1 MSSSEIANHS
11 CKRAIEILSLFLLA
25 TQLAFLTPHEA
36 TAQNKSPFCQGFEEG
51 YKSVRGGVIVPICP
65 IPPPVPI
72 GSTPFREGLKM
83 GIQKGRSSGQG
94 VSGFAGRGPIDAALG
109 NGREAFCTGFSE
121 GWKSVKGNLTIVP
134 ICPIA
139 PITPINSTAFRE
151 GIKRGIVEARK
162 R

>member
-1 MSSSEIANHS
+1 MSSSDIANHS
-11 CKRAIEILSLFLLA
+11 HKSAIEIFSLFLLA
-25 TQLAFLTPHEA
+25 TLLVFLTPHEA
-36 TAQNKSPFCQGFEEG
+36 IAQHKSPFCQGFEEG
-51 YKSVRGGVIVPICP
+51 YKSVRGGGLVPICP
-65 IPPPVPI
+65 IPPLVPI

-83 GIQKGRSSGQG
+83 GIQKGKRSGQG
-94 VSGFAGRGPIDAALG
+94 VSGFSGRGPVDGALG

-121 GWKSVKGNLTIVP
+121 GWKSIKGNLTIVP

-151 GIKRGIVEARK
+151 GIKRGVLEARK